1 MVGSGFP
8 LAEQMSDTL
17 LPSFTV
23 MSEEMSYIFGG
34 TREKR
39 SKKYRNKISI
49 SNLQPLV
56 HPLSSI
62 RNITLDACVSV
73 MSKEIKNTLYTP
85 STLGKIILG
94 SLYSDSIIQ
103 SDIAISLNVLCR
115 GEDVIFPFQIP
126 SFQLLWWHFHST
138 LTLPQSTGRVRSERL
153 QRKLLFW
160 LKIMKK
166 CCVFFLYSIALWGW

>member
-39 SKKYRNKISI
+39 SRKYRNKISI
-49 SNLQPLV
+49 SNLQPLD

-62 RNITLDACVSV
+62 HNITLDACVLV
-73 MSKEIKNTLYTP
+73 LSKEIQDTLCTP
-85 STLGKIILG
+85 STLSKIILG

-126 SFQLLWWHFHST
+126 SFQLLWWHFQST
-138 LTLPQSTGRVRSERL
+138 LTLPQSTGRECSKRL
-153 QRKLLFW
+153 QRKQGFFW
-160 LKIMKK
+160 LKIKTY
-166 CCVFFLYSIALWGW
+166 FFYRA